1 MSGRTMPNNPAR
13 VAVDVMGGDF
23 GPHVTI
29 PGALQAA
36 RKSNIPLLLAGH
48 KATILSE
55 LEKHNL
61 EGLDIEIEHA
71 DEVAAMKDKPSH
83 IRRKKNTSIQAA
95 FNAVKEQKAK
105 GVVSAGHT
113 GVTLATGMFLLG
125 RLKGIERPGLA
136 AIMPREHNPLII
148 IDVGANVDS
157 KPRHLVQFAIM
168 AEALAKNVLSIEEPR
183 VGLLSIGEEQGKG
196 NAQVN
201 EAFSLLSKTTLNFSG
216 NVEGRDLFDGTL
228 DIAVCDGF
236 VGNVI
241 LKMSEGWGKTIS
253 GLLRQELKTGFWSKL
268 GSLLSLSAFKRFSQR
283 LDYEEYGGA
292 PLLGLKE
299 SVFICHGS
307 SGQKAIQSAVVMT
320 ASFISTR
327 ANEDIRDRLES
338 HPEISKFHR
347 FKTLLHTSGKGQ
359 PETEDLSG

>member
-1 MSGRTMPNNPAR
+1 MQNKPPR
-13 VAVDVMGGDF
+13 VAIDVMGGDF

-29 PGALQAA
+29 PGALLAA
-36 RKSNIPLLLAGH
+36 RKQNIPLLLAGH

-61 EGLDIEIEHA
+61 HDLDIEIEHA
-71 DEVAAMKDKPSH
+71 DEVAAMNDKPSH
-83 IRRKKNTSIQAA
+83 IRRRKNTSIQAA
-95 FNAVKEQKAK
+95 FNSVKEQRAK

-113 GVTLATGMFLLG
+113 GVTLATGMFTLG

-136 AIMPREHNPLII
+136 AIMPRENTPLII

-168 AEALAKNVLSIEEPR
+168 AEALAKNVLKVNEPR

-201 EAFSLLSKTTLNFSG
+201 EAFTLLKKTTLNFTG

-253 GLLRQELKTGFWSKL
+253 GLLRQEFKTGFWSKM
-268 GSLLSLSAFKRFSQR
+268 GSFLSVSAFKRFSQR

-299 SVFICHGS
+299 SAFVCHGS
-307 SGQKAIQSAVVMT
+307 SGQRAIQNAVTMT
-320 ASFISTR
+320 ASFINNRT
-327 ANEDIRDRLES
+327 NEDIRERLES
-338 HPEISKFHR
+338 HPEMSKFHR
-347 FKTLLHTSGKGQ
+347 FKSLLHTAGKGQ
-359 PETEDLSG
+359 PEADEDNP

>member
-1 MSGRTMPNNPAR
+1 MGNNPPR

-29 PGALQAA
+29 PGALLAA
-36 RKSNIPLLLAGH
+36 RKKNIPLLLAGH

-61 EGLDIEIEHA
+61 NGLDIEIEHA
-71 DEVAAMKDKPSH
+71 DEVAGMTNKPSH
-83 IRRKKNTSIQAA
+83 IRRKKLTSIQAA
-95 FNAVKEQKAK
+95 FTAVKDQKAK

-113 GVTLATGMFLLG
+113 GVTLATGMFTLG

-136 AIMPREHNPLII
+136 AIMPRENNPLII

-168 AEALAKNVLSIEEPR
+168 AEALAKNVLKVNEPR
-183 VGLLSIGEEQGKG
+183 LGLLSIGEEQGKG

-201 EAFSLLSKTTLNFSG
+201 ETFNLLKKTTLNFGG

-228 DIAVCDGF
+228 DIALCDGF

-253 GLLRQELKTGFWSKL
+253 GLLRQELKTGFWSKM
-268 GSLLSLSAFKRFSQR
+268 GSFLSVSAFKRFSQR

-299 SVFICHGS
+299 SAFVCHGS
-307 SGQKAIQSAVVMT
+307 SGQRAIQNAVVMT
-320 ASFISTR
+320 ATFINNK
-327 ANEDIRDRLES
+327 ANEDIRERLES

-347 FKTLLHTSGKGQ
+347 FRNLLQSSGKGQ
-359 PETEDLSG
+359 AETDESAS

>member
-1 MSGRTMPNNPAR
+1 MQNNPPR

-29 PGALQAA
+29 PGALLAA
-36 RKSNIPLLLAGH
+36 RKKNIPLLLAGH

-61 EGLDIEIEHA
+61 HGLDIEIEHA
-71 DEVAAMKDKPSH
+71 DEVAAMNDKPSH
-83 IRRKKNTSIQAA
+83 IRRRKNTSVQAA
-95 FNAVKEQKAK
+95 FTSVKEQKAK

-113 GVTLATGMFLLG
+113 GVTLATGMFTLG

-136 AIMPREHNPLII
+136 AIMPRENNPLII

-168 AEALAKNVLSIEEPR
+168 AEALARNVLKVSDPR

-201 EAFSLLSKTTLNFSG
+201 EAFNLLKKTSLNFTG
-216 NVEGRDLFDGTL
+216 NVEGRDLFDASL

-253 GLLRQELKTGFWSKL
+253 GLLRQELKTGFWSKM
-268 GSLLSLSAFKRFSQR
+268 GSFLSISAFKRFSQR

-292 PLLGLKE
+292 PLLGLTE
-299 SVFICHGS
+299 SAFVCHGS
-307 SGQKAIQSAVVMT
+307 SGQRAIQNAVVMT
-320 ASFISTR
+320 ASFINNR
-327 ANEDIRDRLES
+327 ANEDIRERLES
-338 HPEISKFHR
+338 HPEMSKFHR
-347 FKTLLHTSGKGQ
+347 FKNLLHTSSKGQ
-359 PETEDLSG
+359 AESEEDNP